1 MTSDDTF
8 ETLLAS
14 VRRGDQAA
22 AATLYRRVH
31 PRLMRYLRYE
41 EPQAAED
48 IAADVWVSIASKL
61 ATFEGDEAGFRALA
75 FTIARR
81 RVIDHRRR
89 GVRRRTS
96 VAPPEQ
102 FVERGDA
109 VPESDPSGSVEGQE
123 AVDRIVSLLPP
134 QQAEVVLL
142 RVVADLDAE
151 TVATMVGRSAN
162 WVRVTQHRAL
172 RKLAEQLRR
181 TTDVTP

>member
-1 MTSDDTF
+1 MTADDTF

-14 VRRGDQAA
+14 VRSGDEAA
-22 AATLYRRVH
+22 ATTLYRRLQ
-31 PRLMRYLRYE
+31 PRLVRYLRYE
-41 EPQAAED
+41 EPTVAED
-48 IAADVWVSIASKL
+48 LAADVWVSL
-61 ATFEGDEAGFRALA
+61 AANLETFEGDEAGFRALA

-81 RVIDHRRR
+81 RVLDHRRR

-96 VAPPEQ
+96 AAPPEQ
-102 FVERGDA
+102 FVEQADVAAEG
-109 VPESDPSGSVEGQE
+109 DPSDSVGAQE